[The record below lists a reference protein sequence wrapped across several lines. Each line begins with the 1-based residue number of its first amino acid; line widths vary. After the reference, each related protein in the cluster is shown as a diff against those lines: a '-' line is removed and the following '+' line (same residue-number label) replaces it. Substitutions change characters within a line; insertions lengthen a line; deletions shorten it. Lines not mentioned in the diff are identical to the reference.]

1 MTESIYEKLA
11 RRLAAMEMGLPYKE
25 EVVEILRANFSESEA
40 GVAILLPVEGSP
52 FDAVSAAE
60 IATGSHLSPESL
72 TPILERLAARGLVF
86 SKRDASGEVRFALH
100 RAGYGFF
107 QTFFWKG
114 EDTPHARNMS
124 RLVLKYFDRKVTTE
138 VFGGLQTKPYRYIP
152 VDRSLRPEIQ
162 AVLPS
167 FRMEVVIDGAHT
179 FAVAHCPCRVQAGLM
194 GRACSHPTEVCI
206 KFDELGSYLI
216 ERGLAREIS
225 RAEARDI
232 IAKSAKAGLVHFVD
246 NAAGKAKHNCNCC
259 GCACW
264 NVGNIRRRKIPRDV
278 LMAVYFLRETDPDRC
293 TGCGECVE
301 VCPVKAVGIED
312 GLAVVD
318 KDWCI
323 GCGVCATRC
332 ELEAITLEPRP
343 GRPSLPADF
352 DELHQTIRAERHSQ

>member
-1 MTESIYEKLA
+1 MTESIYKKLA
-11 RRLAAMEMGLPYKE
+11 LHLAAMEMGLPYKE
-25 EVVEILRANFSESEA
+25 EVVEILRENFSEPEA
-40 GVAILLPVEGSP
+40 AVAILLPATGSP
-52 FDAVSAAE
+52 FAAVSIAE
-60 IATGSHLSPESL
+60 IAPGSHLSPESL
-72 TPILERLAARGLVF
+72 AAILEKLAARGLVF
-86 SKRDASGEVRFALH
+86 SKREESGEVRFALH

-152 VDRSLRPEIQ
+152 VNRSLRPEIQ

-167 FRMEVVIDGAHT
+167 LQMEAVLSSAQT

-194 GRACSHPTEVCI
+194 GRSCGHPTEVCI

-216 ERGLAREIS
+216 ERGLAREVTK
-225 RAEARDI
+225 AEARDI
-232 IAKSAKAGLVHFVD
+232 ISKSADAGLVHFVD
-246 NAAGKAKHNCNCC
+246 NAVGKAKHNCNCC

-301 VCPVKAVGIED
+301 VCPVKAVAIED

-332 ELEAITLEPRP
+332 DMEAISVEPRP
-343 GRPSLPADF
+343 DRPPIPADF
-352 DELHQTIRAERHSQ
+352 DELHQKIRAERHPR